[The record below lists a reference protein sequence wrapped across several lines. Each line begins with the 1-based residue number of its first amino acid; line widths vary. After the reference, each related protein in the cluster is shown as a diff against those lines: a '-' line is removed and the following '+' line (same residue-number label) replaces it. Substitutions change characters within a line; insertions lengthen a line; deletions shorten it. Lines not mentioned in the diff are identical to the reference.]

1 MPSPFATS
9 SLATLVARGITFERG
24 GRTVLDRVSISLGP
38 ETCLGVVGPN
48 GVGKS
53 TLLQVLAGHLPPLAG
68 AVRYDPP
75 TATVGYLAQEQPSL
89 PDETVRQAVQRRT
102 GVAAAEA
109 ELADAAAGLSAGRPS
124 DNDRYAVALARFESL
139 AAGDLEARL
148 STALTEV
155 GLGADLA
162 DREVATLSGG
172 QEARLA
178 LAVVILSRFDLTLLD
193 EPTNDLDF
201 DGLRRLE
208 AFVANRRGGMVIVS
222 HDRAFLDRTV
232 TSVLELEDHHHT
244 GQLYGGGWS
253 GYQAERA
260 AALHHATE
268 AYTVYESTRR
278 DLRSRAERERQWA
291 TSGVSK
297 ERRNPRDNDKAQRD
311 FRINKTEKLASR
323 ARRTERALEALPAVE
338 KPWEGWDLRFSIE
351 QAPRSGAV
359 VVRLEDAVIE
369 RGDFRLG
376 PVTLE
381 IGWADRLALVGPNGS
396 GKTTLV
402 EAVLGR
408 VPLASGTRWM
418 GPSVVVGELGQDRRI
433 LGGPA
438 GGGGGAGGG
447 SESATVVDALMR
459 VTGSALSEAR
469 SLLAKFGLGAEAAV
483 RHPSSLSPGERT
495 RAELAAFTAMGV
507 NFLVLD
513 EPTNHLDLPAIEQLE
528 AALAGFDGTLLLVS
542 HDRRLLET
550 VELDRQITLEPG
562 GDVRESTPAPRP
574 A

>member
-1 MPSPFATS
+1 MPSPFSPTS
-9 SLATLVARGITFERG
+9 MATLVARDLSYERG

-53 TLLQVLAGHLPPLAG
+53 TLLQILAGLLPPLSG
-68 AVRYDPP
+68 TLRYDPP
-75 TATVGYLAQEQPSL
+75 AATVGYLAQEQSSL
-89 PDETVRQAVQRRT
+89 PGETVRDAVNRRT

-109 ELADAAAGLSAGRPS
+109 ELADAAAGLSEGRPS

-148 STALTEV
+148 STALADV

-162 DREVATLSGG
+162 DREVRTLSGG

-201 DGLRRLE
+201 EGLRRLE
-208 AFVANRRGGMVIVS
+208 SFVTNRHGGMVIVS

-232 TSVLELEDHHHT
+232 TSVLQLDEHHHT
-244 GQLYGGGWS
+244 GQLFGGGWS

-260 AALHHATE
+260 AALQHASE
-268 AYTVYESTRR
+268 AYAANESTRR
-278 DLRSRAERERQWA
+278 DLRARAQRERQWA

-297 ERRNPRDNDKAQRD
+297 EKRNPRDNDKAQRD

-323 ARRTERALEALPAVE
+323 ARRTERALDALPSVE

-351 QAPRSGAV
+351 QATRSGAV
-359 VVRLEDAVIE
+359 VIRLEDAVVR
-369 RGDFRLG
+369 RGTFTLG

-381 IGWADRLALVGPNGS
+381 IGWADRLALIGPNGS
-396 GKTTLV
+396 GKSTLV
-402 EAVLGR
+402 ETVLGR
-408 VPLASGTRWM
+408 LPLASGTRWM

-433 LGGPA
+433 LGA
-438 GGGGGAGGG
+438 GGDG
-447 SESATVVDALMR
+447 ETVVDAFMR

-469 SLLAKFGLGAEAAV
+469 SRLAKFGLGAEAAI
-483 RHPSSLSPGERT
+483 RYPSSLSPGERT
-495 RAELAAFTAMGV
+495 RAELAAFAALGV

-528 AALAGFDGTLLLVS
+528 SALEGFDGTLLLVS

-550 VELDRQITLEPG
+550 VKLDRRLELGPG
-562 GDVRESTPAPRP
+562 GDVREATP
-574 A
+574 